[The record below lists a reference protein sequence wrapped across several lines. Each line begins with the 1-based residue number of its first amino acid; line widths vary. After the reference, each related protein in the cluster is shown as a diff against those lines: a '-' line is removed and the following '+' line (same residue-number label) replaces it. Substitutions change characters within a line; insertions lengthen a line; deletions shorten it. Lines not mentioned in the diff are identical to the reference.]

1 VAAEV
6 PDGSFGCGQCWP
18 PDAAAAWEARGSLT
32 PRSSLIDDLHLGVTL
47 VGCPTCNQ
55 QFVSVFLEFVDWA
68 DGDDPQYWTVLPL
81 TEPEVAELAGL
92 DRPSLIAKLNGTDR
106 GRRCLQRDYPKGESV
121 RLSWGT
127 GIWIAG

>member
-1 VAAEV
+1 VAPEG
-6 PDGSFGCGQCWP
+6 PEGSFGCGQCWP
-18 PDAAAAWEARGSLT
+18 PDATAAWEARAALT

-47 VGCPTCNQ
+47 LGCSTCNQ

-92 DRPSLIAKLNGTDR
+92 DRPSLIAKLNTADR
-106 GRRCLQRDYPKGESV
+106 SRRSLQRDYPKGGTV

-127 GIWIAG
+127 GIWIAS